1 MKKVILPFLIAAFAI
16 SCEKKSNESVTTTTT
31 PADSTVT
38 VPESNEPIQPS
49 YEQTCYMKATGQD
62 SLFVTLDDNLGT
74 ITGKMYYKNFQKDS
88 SFGDVNGVQN
98 GDTIKLM
105 YTFESEGMVSD
116 REIYFLRKNGNLIEG
131 IGDSNTEGNTSLYAD
146 YSKIQYND
154 DQTLKQVTCENFEEK
169 FKR

>member
-1 MKKVILPFLIAAFAI
+1 
-16 SCEKKSNESVTTTTT
+16 
-31 PADSTVT
+31 
-38 VPESNEPIQPS
+38 
-49 YEQTCYMKATGQD
+49 
-62 SLFVTLDDNLGT
+62 
-74 ITGKMYYKNFQKDS
+74 MYYKNFQKDS